1 MRNLRLIVLSLIFA
15 AITISLKAQSGQ
27 EPLFTFGVIADVQ
40 YADIPDAGTRH
51 YRKSPAKLAEAVAH
65 FNMAEVG
72 FVFSLG
78 DFINDNIKGFDTLN
92 SITSRLS
99 MPLYHVAGNHDFDPA
114 FPGIKATIDRMALK
128 RLNYTFSNQEWRFII
143 LNGNDISLYTNK
155 KGSAGYRKAEAM
167 LGELKAQG
175 LPQAQPWN
183 GAIGTRQLKWLEK
196 ELYKAEMNGERVIL
210 ACHFPIQSAKREG
223 RLWNSNE
230 VNTLISRYPNVFAFF
245 AGHGHISQHLPVNG
259 IHHIMFRGIVEESD
273 NAWAIVSVFSDHI
286 VIEGFGKE
294 VSRKLD

>member
-15 AITISLKAQSGQ
+15 AITISLMAQSGQ

-78 DFINDNIKGFDTLN
+78 DFINDNIKGYDTLN

-99 MPLYHVAGNHDFDPA
+99 MPLYHVAGNHDFDPV

-128 RLNYTFSNQEWRFII
+128 RLNYTFSNQGWRFII

-196 ELYKAEMNGERVIL
+196 ELYNAEMNGERVIL
-210 ACHFPIQSAKREG
+210 ACHFPIQSAKKEG

-230 VNTLISRYPNVFAFF
+230 VNTLINRYPNVFAFF